1 VHDASLS
8 RKINAP
14 ALPQIMLHRQA
25 LVERLQEAIVNEP
38 RGNGNSHHYKLV
50 LCCAPAGYGKT
61 TLLADF
67 ARSTSL
73 ACCWYF
79 LDRADTDPVVFLQTL
94 LASLRRVFP
103 SFGQHLDLVFGNLFS
118 KQGLPTSGV
127 CFSALD
133 ALCAALATEIS
144 EPFVLFLCNYEEI
157 NESERLTELV
167 NALLKQLPSQ
177 ATLVL
182 ESRIMPDLA
191 FAQLLVRDEMGGLN
205 RAALR
210 FSAKDIAELAR
221 LHGLTTLSDEEA
233 EQLATSFDGWITG
246 ILLGT
251 RLADMRFL
259 LPEKLSAEKEGSS
272 LPRGES
278 STLPL
283 RKNLVAYLA
292 KEVFGRDPAIAG
304 FLQAASILQEM
315 EPGMCNTLLERTDAA
330 EHLAHLERHGLFV
343 TSHQSA
349 SHVVYTCHPVIRDL
363 LSEQLRQ
370 AEPARFCALHRR
382 AAELWCA
389 DQQYEQAMYHAGQV
403 DATDLQVQLLLD
415 ASRQFLQQGKLETL
429 ARWLRLL
436 PYAARESH
444 PLLLLIQATIA
455 LAHGQQSSVLPLLE
469 KATTLI
475 PSLDTPE
482 KSVLRAEIDILRAKA
497 LCQAGAYLQAQDL
510 CEHALG
516 HLPDE
521 RKDLRAAAEMRL
533 GICCNLQGQFSAGI
547 THLQQALHIWASQP
561 PPSQAIDIH
570 SALANTYYLIGN
582 FALAEHHL
590 THALHLCEQVHDHE
604 GQLHNLILQG
614 ILAQNQGAYAEAEEA
629 FSRALALA
637 RAVPHSQ
644 RGEAYALV
652 NLGSLSLE
660 QGSYMQA
667 FRFSEEGLGLAHQW
681 GNRSLVSAALSNL
694 ALIHLFLGDPPS
706 ALHYVEKIEGQA
718 SSEQTVGYEWAWR
731 ELTYGMILL
740 AQGRYQQARARLAEI
755 EAQLR
760 TTDLKRG
767 IFQAKLRLAACHLTL
782 DQPEESVRLL
792 EEAALLLASSG
803 NYTHLVLLELQWLPA
818 LLPIVEQHPQLASL
832 RNLLGLEEP
841 LQSQAKND
849 QPSSNLALT
858 ETGSP
863 KLTILAFGEPAVLLD
878 EQPIT
883 RWRMA
888 RTMELFFFLLER
900 DQPTS
905 KESILTALWPEFD
918 EQTNQTFH
926 STLHHL
932 RKVLGEACIVFRAGG
947 YSLDLAACYGDQ
959 VFYDVRAFQR
969 YRLEAEQALA
979 RQDETGAR
987 EAFLNLVALYRG
999 DYGRPFYNNW
1009 CTLRRDELRA
1019 TYLEARRQLA
1029 KLAWHAEAWSES
1041 AEHWRHMLLL
1051 DNCLEEA
1058 HYGLIRCYLHQGK
1071 RGAALRQYQ
1080 SCQKILQQELGIQ
1093 PGPALQHLYERLTAK

>member
-8 RKINAP
+8 RKISAP
-14 ALPQIMLHRQA
+14 ALPQILLHRQA
-25 LVERLQEAIVNEP
+25 QVQRLQEAIVSEP
-38 RGNGNSHHYKLV
+38 RRDWNDHHYKLV

-67 ARSTSL
+67 ALSTSL

-79 LDRADTDPVVFLQTL
+79 LDRADTDPEVFLQTL

-103 SFGQHLDLVFGNLFS
+103 SFGQHLDLAFGHLFS
-118 KQGLPTSGV
+118 QQRPSTSGA
-127 CFSALD
+127 CLSALD

-182 ESRIMPDLA
+182 ESRVMPNLA
-191 FAQLLVRDEMGGLN
+191 FAQLLVRDEMGGLD

-210 FSAKDIAELAR
+210 FSARDIAELAR
-221 LHGLTTLSDEEA
+221 LYGLTTLSDKEA

-246 ILLGT
+246 ILLGS

-259 LPEKLSAEKEGSS
+259 LPEKLSADKEGPS

-278 STLPL
+278 SVLPL
-283 RKNLVAYLA
+283 RENLVAYLA
-292 KEVFGRDPAIAG
+292 NEVFGRDPAIST
-304 FLQAASILQEM
+304 FLQDASILQEM
-315 EPGMCNTLLERTDAA
+315 EPSMCNTLLERTDAA
-330 EHLAHLERHGLFV
+330 ERLAHLERHGLFV
-343 TSHQSA
+343 TSHHSA
-349 SHVVYTCHPVIRDL
+349 SHTICTCHPVIRDL

-382 AAELWCA
+382 AAELWRA

-403 DATDLQVQLLLD
+403 GATDLQVQLLLD

-429 ARWLRLL
+429 ARWLCLL
-436 PYAARESH
+436 PSAARESH
-444 PLLLLIQATIA
+444 PRLVLIQATIA
-455 LAHGQQSSVLPLLE
+455 LAHGQQSAVLPLLE

-497 LCQAGAYLQAQDL
+497 LCQAGAYIQAQDL

-533 GICCNLQGQFSAGI
+533 GVCCNLQGQFSAGI
-547 THLQQALHIWASQP
+547 THLQQALHIWAGQP

-570 SALANTYYLIGN
+570 SSLANTYYLIGN

-604 GQLHNLILQG
+604 GQLNNLILQG
-614 ILAQNQGAYAEAEEA
+614 ILAQNRGAYAEAEEA
-629 FSRALALA
+629 FPRALTLA
-637 RAVPHSQ
+637 RAMPYSR

-652 NLGSLSLE
+652 NLGSLFLE
-660 QGSYMQA
+660 QASYAQA
-667 FRFSEEGLGLAHQW
+667 LRFSEEGLALAHRW
-681 GNRSLVSAALSNL
+681 CNRSLINVALSNL
-694 ALIHLFLGDPPS
+694 ALIHLFLGDPAT
-706 ALHYVEKIEGQA
+706 ALHYVETMQIQPGSGE
-718 SSEQTVGYEWAWR
+718 TVSYEWVWR
-731 ELTYGMILL
+731 CLTYGMILL
-740 AQGRYQQARARLAEI
+740 AQSRYQEAHACLAEI

-767 IFQAKLRLAACHLTL
+767 IFQAKLRLAACHLALDRPAETL
-782 DQPEESVRLL
+782 CLL
-792 EEAALLLASSG
+792 EEVALLLASSVS
-803 NYTHLVLLELQWLPA
+803 YTHLVRLELRWLPA
-818 LLPIVEQHPQLASL
+818 LLPVVEQHPPLARL

-841 LQSQAKND
+841 GQSQVQHD
-849 QPSSNLALT
+849 QSPSGVILT
-858 ETGSP
+858 EPGSAR
-863 KLTILAFGEPAVLLD
+863 LTILAFGEPAVLLD

-883 RWRMA
+883 HWRMA
-888 RTMELFFFLLER
+888 HAMELFFFLLDR
-900 DQPTS
+900 DQSTS
-905 KESILTALWPEFD
+905 KESILTAMWPEFD

-932 RKVLGEACIVFRAGG
+932 RKLLGEACIVFHAGG
-947 YSLDLAACYGDQ
+947 YRLDLAACYGGQ
-959 VFYDVRAFQR
+959 VFYDVKAFQA
-969 YRLEAEQALA
+969 YRLEAEQSLV
-979 RQDETGAR
+979 RQDEASAR
-987 EAFLNLVALYRG
+987 AALLKMVALYRG
-999 DYGRPFYNNW
+999 DYGRPFYNDW
-1009 CTLRRDELRA
+1009 CTLLRDELRA
-1019 TYLEARRQLA
+1019 AYLEARRQLA
-1029 KLAWHAEAWSES
+1029 ELAWHAEAWGES
-1041 AEHWRHMLLL
+1041 AQHWRHILLL

-1058 HYGLIRCYLHQGK
+1058 HSGLIRSYLRQGK

-1080 SCQKILQQELGIQ
+1080 SCQKILQQELGIR